1 MNFKNWLKQISEKTL
16 YHGTVIDN
24 IPSIEKYGILSGI
37 GSFVQD
43 NYGDYEDSLEDLSFA
58 ADKKDIDHALTAMVH
73 HIGKKLGK
81 DFHDVNDNDIR
92 NHGVLFIIKDGDKY
106 MSQRPSEDKNGD
118 YHPLS
123 VEPGDY
129 YTSGDVGTDYHLTG
143 SALLRYLR
151 RLGVW
156 PRDWGPQQWDFKLAN
171 NNLIKGDLA
180 RRAIATHKDKIDKR
194 EILAKIERSPN
205 SKLMAYLNSYRKNN

>member
-1 MNFKNWLKQISEKTL
+1 MNFKNWLKQLSEKTL

-24 IPSIEKYGILSGI
+24 IPSIQKFGILSGI

-58 ADKKDIDHALTAMVH
+58 ADKKGIERALTAMVH
-73 HIGKKLGK
+73 NIGKKLGK
-81 DFHDVNDNDIR
+81 DFHDVSDNDIR
-92 NHGVLFIIKDGDKY
+92 NHGVLFIIRNGDSF
-106 MSQRPSEDKNGD
+106 MSQRPYEDKYRD
-118 YHPLS
+118 DSPVS

-129 YTSGDVGTDYHLTG
+129 YSDSDIEIDHYLTG
-143 SALLRYLR
+143 SALLRYFR

-156 PRDWGPQQWDFKLAN
+156 PRDWGPQQWDSKLAN

-180 RRAIATHKDKIDKR
+180 RRAIAFHKNQINKDEVI
-194 EILAKIERSPN
+194 AKVNQLPN
-205 SKLMAYLNSYRKNN
+205 SKLMHHLNTYRKK